1 MFQVALNR
9 ALAVQLC
16 ERGLMSENLIVT
28 ISRQMGSG
36 GSEIGYRLAK
46 SLGIR
51 YIDREILTQTARILE
66 EKEQV
71 LADRLERVSGL
82 WEVVADC
89 FSIGSPE
96 TSYAPPPLR
105 FISDTRLFEVK
116 SMVIREIANNCS
128 AVIIGH
134 AGFHVLR
141 DHPCVINIFIHAEP
155 SIRARG
161 VMDQY
166 SVPTF
171 EEARDMI
178 QDSDRERRK
187 LVNKV
192 TGREWSDALNFHL
205 CLDSGTGG
213 QDLAFEVARRFI
225 EGTSGCLPARS
236 EG

>member
-1 MFQVALNR
+1 
-9 ALAVQLC
+9 
-16 ERGLMSENLIVT
+16 
-28 ISRQMGSG
+28 MGSG

-71 LADRLERVSGL
+71 MADRLERVSDL
-82 WEVVADC
+82 WEEVAGC
-89 FSIGSPE
+89 FCIGSPE
-96 TSYAPPPLR
+96 TSYVPPPLR

-116 SMVIREIANNCS
+116 SMVIREIAKNCS

-134 AGFHVLR
+134 AGFHILR
-141 DHPCVINIFIHAEP
+141 DHPRTVNIFIHAEP
-155 SIRARG
+155 SIRARR

-178 QDSDRERRK
+178 RKSDRERRK

-192 TGREWSDALNFHL
+192 TGTEWSDALNFEL
-205 CLDSGTGG
+205 SLDSGTGG
-213 QDLAFEVARRFI
+213 QNLAFEVALRFI
-225 EGTSGCLPARS
+225 EGASGCLSAGS
-236 EG
+236 ELKPGQM